1 MAYEKLN
8 VTMVKSKIGR
18 LKSHKACLQGLGLK
32 RINQTVEV
40 ISTPENKGMIN
51 KIAYMIKV
59 EEI

>member
-8 VTMVKSKIGR
+8 VTMMKSKIGR